1 MKKFFTFMTIVAAT
15 LVAGCETHNENIPF
29 TPQDAHYSG
38 TITVDQND
46 GTIFSLDSIEVNAD
60 AGEIDGTVDLTV
72 LKVKFAEAMPITLD
86 MQINGIKAEEEAGG
100 ALNLSGNNIVPIA
113 MGGEFPAYT
122 ITNLVGYLSP
132 TEISL
137 TFMCGSYPVS
147 YSGTAPLTE

>member
-1 MKKFFTFMTIVAAT
+1 MKKFFAILTIVAAT
-15 LVAGCETHNENIPF
+15 LVAGCEPHNESEPF
-29 TPQDAHYSG
+29 TPHDAHYSG
-38 TITVDQND
+38 RITIDQND
-46 GTIFSLDSIEVNAD
+46 GTIFSLDNIGVSADVGEV
-60 AGEIDGTVDLTV
+60 EGTIDLTV

-86 MQINGIKAEEEAGG
+86 MQINGITAEEEAGG

-137 TFMCGSYPVS
+137 TFMCGSYPVT
-147 YSGTAPLTE
+147 YSGTAVLVE